1 MRISAGFTIAYDC
14 PPPVP
19 MLLTLSVHPGLRD
32 RLLTPE
38 WIRTDPGVEVRQY
51 LDGFGNLC
59 SRVLAPT
66 GRFTLSSSFDISDD
80 GAVDICAPCAGQVAA
95 QDLPD
100 SALVY
105 LLGSRYCE
113 TDQLM
118 QTAWS
123 LFGGTLPGWARVQA
137 VCDFVHGHIR
147 FGYEHARVT
156 RSAWDAYRERVG
168 VCRDYAHLAI
178 ALCRCLNIP
187 ARYCTG
193 YLGDIGVPVVGE
205 MDFSA
210 WFEVYLDHRWY
221 AFDAR
226 NNQPRIGRVLIAR
239 GRDAT
244 DVAMVNSFGPAQLV
258 EFRVVTVE
266 RTRSE
271 TAEGS
276 GPC

>member
-14 PPPVP
+14 PQPVP

-156 RSAWDAYRERVG
+156 RSAW
-168 VCRDYAHLAI
+168 
-178 ALCRCLNIP
+178 
-187 ARYCTG
+187 
-193 YLGDIGVPVVGE
+193 
-205 MDFSA
+205 
-210 WFEVYLDHRWY
+210 FEVYLDHRWY

-258 EFRVVTVE
+258 QFSVVTVE
-266 RTRSE
+266 RARSGTE
-271 TAEGS
+271 EGS